1 MELTPVPPILGPSMR
16 TKLVPRG
23 LPMMV
28 WSIAGAPINPAG
40 GGDSAGSHWRKGPML
55 EAVRRLA
62 ELHAGGTRRHPAW
75 TGRLVVPVSH
85 ATNGW
90 TPYGWVT
97 VYVAPGVRPAVTRM
111 RRRANTI

>member
-1 MELTPVPPILGPSMR
+1 MESTPVPPILGPSMR

-28 WSIAGAPINPAG
+28 WSIAGSPMNPAG
-40 GGDSAGSHWRKGPML
+40 GGDSAGSHWRNGPML
-55 EAVRRLA
+55 DAVRTLA
-62 ELHAGGTRRHPAW
+62 KLHAGGTRPQPRFSVK
-75 TGRLVVPVSH
+75 LIVPVSD
-85 ATNGW
+85 AVNVL

-97 VYVAPGVRPAVTRM
+97 VYVAPWVRPAVTRM